1 MKRVFT
7 KIDTNKRNV
16 FHDGLSR
23 KKNTLPAYRSQGGGD
38 HLISPALRGIFM
50 KVTCQISM

>member
-1 MKRVFT
+1 MFT
-7 KIDTNKRNV
+7 EIDTNKRNV

-38 HLISPALRGIFM
+38 HLISPGSTASGAEKLNANP
-50 KVTCQISM
+50 

>member
-1 MKRVFT
+1 MFT
-7 KIDTNKRNV
+7 EIDTNKRNV

-38 HLISPALRGIFM
+38 HLISPAPGGAF
-50 KVTCQISM
+50 S

>member
-7 KIDTNKRNV
+7 EIDTNKRNV

-38 HLISPALRGIFM
+38 HLISPGSTASGAEKLNANP
-50 KVTCQISM
+50 